1 MGSSFYVPRSVK
13 GESRILYIFTI
24 KSFIVTLIFGLVGA
38 GIWFLLTS
46 FNINVELVPGLI
58 IVGIFG
64 GIGYALATVIIP
76 DVPFMGPLRK
86 AGGEN
91 IGAMILRLISFR
103 GRKKIYLYN
112 YKRGVIKGGK
122 TNERGRN

>member
-112 YKRGVIKGGK
+112 YKRENIKGG
-122 TNERGRN
+122 TANERGHN

>member
-1 MGSSFYVPRSVK
+1 MGSSYYVPRSVK

-46 FNINVELVPGLI
+46 FNVNVELIPGLV
-58 IVGIFG
+58 IVGICG
-64 GIGYALATVIIP
+64 GIGYALATVVIP

-86 AGGEN
+86 AGRREYWSYG
-91 IGAMILRLISFR
+91 F
-103 GRKKIYLYN
+103 
-112 YKRGVIKGGK
+112 K
-122 TNERGRN
+122 TYYF

>member
-1 MGSSFYVPRSVK
+1 MGSSYYVPRSVK
-13 GESRILYIFTI
+13 GESRILYIFTV

-46 FNINVELVPGLI
+46 FNVNVELIPGLI
-58 IVGIFG
+58 IVGICG
-64 GIGYALATVIIP
+64 GIGYALATVVIP

-91 IGAMILRLISFR
+91 IGAMVLRLITFR
-103 GRKKIYLYN
+103 KRKKIYLYN
-112 YKRGVIKGGK
+112 YKREIIKGGK
-122 TNERGRN
+122 NQ

>member
-1 MGSSFYVPRSVK
+1 MGSSYYVPRSVK

-46 FNINVELVPGLI
+46 FNVNIELIPGLI
-58 IVGIFG
+58 IVGICG
-64 GIGYALATVIIP
+64 GIGYALSTVVIP

-91 IGAMILRLISFR
+91 IGAMVLRLITFR
-103 GRKKIYLYN
+103 KRKKIYLYN
-112 YKRGVIKGGK
+112 YKREIIKGGK
-122 TNERGRN
+122 NQ

>member
-1 MGSSFYVPRSVK
+1 MGSSYYVPRSVK

-46 FNINVELVPGLI
+46 FNVNIELIPGLI
-58 IVGIFG
+58 IVGICG
-64 GIGYALATVIIP
+64 GIGYALSTVVIP

-91 IGAMILRLISFR
+91 IGAMVLRLITFR
-103 GRKKIYLYN
+103 KRKKIYLYN
-112 YKRGVIKGGK
+112 YKREIIKGGK
-122 TNERGRN
+122 NQWVQK

>member
-1 MGSSFYVPRSVK
+1 MGNSYYVPRSVK

-46 FNINVELVPGLI
+46 FNVNVELIPGLV
-58 IVGIFG
+58 IVGICG
-64 GIGYALATVIIP
+64 GIGYALATVVIP

-91 IGAMILRLISFR
+91 IGAMVLRLITFR
-103 GRKKIYLYN
+103 KRKRIYLYN
-112 YKRGVIKGGK
+112 YKREVIKGGK
-122 TNERGRN
+122 K